1 VTVVRWSNV
10 LRVVSTFARSV
21 PLTFLRAGQ
30 WLGGVGVQYHHAST
44 IRERPRAAGRSE
56 DVRCSIATQ
65 RVAAWTREEPNQL

>member
-1 VTVVRWSNV
+1 MVECAARCIDFHPIGAAFG
-10 LRVVSTFARSV
+10 RV
-21 PLTFLRAGQ
+21 LRAGQ